1 MQLGQGQIL
10 SGLENW
16 NLTWAIQ
23 EQRSCMQ
30 KNGSKLHFMTGHI
43 PGFLP
48 DQDKLM
54 ATQVLSTS
62 SESSNMGQSTAGG
75 WNSLQLDCHFVWNCA
90 SQYTDTLACNI
101 QRRKILYNILV
112 SRRAAEFNFGSEF
125 WPLQGTSVWGM
136 AGFVCKSN
144 WNFWRSAVLWYWLC

>member
-112 SRRAAEFNFGSEF
+112 RLQSSTLGQSFGPCRELQSEGRQVLF
-125 WPLQGTSVWGM
+125 AKAIEIFEEVLSCDTDSV
-136 AGFVCKSN
+136 K
-144 WNFWRSAVLWYWLC
+144 

>member
-75 WNSLQLDCHFVWNCA
+75 WNSLQLDCHCVWNCA

-112 SRRAAEFNFGSEF
+112 RLQSSTLGQSFGPCRELQSEGWQVLF
-125 WPLQGTSVWGM
+125 AKAIEIFEEVLSCDTD
-136 AGFVCKSN
+136 
-144 WNFWRSAVLWYWLC
+144 SAK

>member
-10 SGLENW
+10 SGLENL
-16 NLTWAIQ
+16 NLNWAIQ

-112 SRRAAEFNFGSEF
+112 RLQSSTLGQSFGPCRELQSEGRQVLF
-125 WPLQGTSVWGM
+125 AKAIEIFEEVLSCDTDSV
-136 AGFVCKSN
+136 K
-144 WNFWRSAVLWYWLC
+144 